1 MPSETLHRAD
11 TFAARRGLQVMGVAW
26 FWIVAHLALYFGSG
40 VIVGFMLALFVRKYQ
55 GALVR
60 WEFEEVE

>member
-1 MPSETLHRAD
+1 M
-11 TFAARRGLQVMGVAW
+11 MGVAW

-55 GALVR
+55 GVLVR